1 MDPILEARGLRR
13 TFTTDGTSVEALT
26 GMNLAV
32 APGELVAIMGPSGS
46 GKSTLLQLLGGLDR
60 PTEGEVYLNGER
72 VDELSEAAWAV
83 RRRDQVSYV
92 FQFFNLIQNL
102 SAADN
107 IELAALMAGLPSKE
121 VRRRR
126 EQLAEELDITDRM
139 DRPPSKL
146 SGGEQQR
153 VAIAR
158 ALVVEPLIL
167 LADEPT
173 GNLDSAAAREVL
185 RLLER
190 YHDRGQ
196 TIVMVTHDPRVAA
209 VADRV
214 VRMRDGRLASE
225 TKLSGD
231 RDLQSRLNE
240 LIELEA

>member
-1 MDPILEARGLRR
+1 MEPILEARELRR
-13 TFTTDGTSVEALT
+13 TFSTDGTDVEALT

-46 GKSTLLQLLGGLDR
+46 GKSTLLQILGGLDR
-60 PTEGEVYLNGER
+60 PTAGKVFLAGER
-72 VDELSEAAWAV
+72 VDELSEADWAV
-83 RRRDQVSYV
+83 RRRHQVSYV

-107 IELAALMAGLPSKE
+107 IELAALMSGLPSDE
-121 VRRRR
+121 VRERR
-126 EQLAEELDITDRM
+126 ERLADELDISDRM
-139 DRPPSKL
+139 ELAPTRL

-158 ALVVEPLIL
+158 ALIVEPLIL
-167 LADEPT
+167 LAEPT
-173 GNLDSAAAREVL
+173 GNLDSASAREML

-190 YHDRGQ
+190 YHARGQ

-225 TKLSGD
+225 TSLTGKH
-231 RDLQSRLNE
+231 DLKSRLSE

>member
-1 MDPILEARGLRR
+1 MEPILETRDVTRV
-13 TFTTDGTSVEALT
+13 FTTDGTSVDALT
-26 GMNLAV
+26 GMNLTIQ
-32 APGELVAIMGPSGS
+32 PGEFVAIMGPSGS
-46 GKSTLLQLLGGLDR
+46 GKSTLLQILGGLDR
-60 PTEGEVYLNGER
+60 PTSGELYLDGAR
-72 VDELSEAAWAV
+72 VDELSEAQWAV
-83 RRRDQVSYV
+83 RRRNQVSYV

-107 IELAALMAGLPSKE
+107 IELAALMAGLPSAE
-121 VRRRR
+121 VRERR
-126 EQLAEELDITDRM
+126 ERLAAELDIADRM
-139 DRPPSKL
+139 HLPPTRL

-173 GNLDSAAAREVL
+173 GNLDSASAREVL

-190 YHDRGQ
+190 YHADGQ

-209 VADRV
+209 GTDRV

-225 TKLSGD
+225 TSLSGE
-231 RDLQSRLNE
+231 RDLQTRLSE

>member
-1 MDPILEARGLRR
+1 M
-13 TFTTDGTSVEALT
+13 
-26 GMNLAV
+26 
-32 APGELVAIMGPSGS
+32 
-46 GKSTLLQLLGGLDR
+46 
-60 PTEGEVYLNGER
+60 
-72 VDELSEAAWAV
+72 
-83 RRRDQVSYV
+83 SYV

-107 IELAALMAGLPSKE
+107 IELAALMAGLPSDE
-121 VRRRR
+121 VRARR
-126 EQLAEELDITDRM
+126 ERLADELDIADRM
-139 DRPPSKL
+139 ELSPSRL

-173 GNLDSAAAREVL
+173 GNLDSASAQEML

-209 VADRV
+209 VAGRV

-225 TKLSGD
+225 TRLEGG
-231 RDLQSRLNE
+231 RDLKSRLSE

>member
-1 MDPILEARGLRR
+1 MEPILEARELRR
-13 TFTTDGTSVEALT
+13 TFSTDGTDVEALT

-46 GKSTLLQLLGGLDR
+46 GKSTLLQILGGLDR
-60 PTEGEVYLNGER
+60 PTAGKVFLAGER
-72 VDELSEAAWAV
+72 VDELSEADWAV
-83 RRRDQVSYV
+83 RRRHQVSYV

-107 IELAALMAGLPSKE
+107 IELAALMSGLPSDE
-121 VRRRR
+121 VRERR
-126 EQLAEELDITDRM
+126 ERLADELDISDRM
-139 DRPPSKL
+139 ELAPTRL

-158 ALVVEPLIL
+158 ALIVEPLIL

-173 GNLDSAAAREVL
+173 GNLDSASAREML

-190 YHDRGQ
+190 YHARGQ

-225 TKLSGD
+225 TSLTGKH
-231 RDLQSRLNE
+231 DLKSRLSE